1 VLRGCDVT
9 CTTSEDCA
17 EWRRERQTM
26 PAWTFRRYGSAG
38 MRRWYRLFATRGD
51 ALSFDD
57 AWCPHDSND
66 SNDSNDIMA
75 PCEACVRVE
84 SVCPHC
90 SPRRC
95 LTGNVGA

>member
-1 VLRGCDVT
+1 MT

-17 EWRRERQTM
+17 ERRRERQTM
-26 PAWTFRRYGSAG
+26 PAWSFRRYGSDG
-38 MRRWYRLFATRGD
+38 LGRWYRLFTTHGD
-51 ALSFDD
+51 AISFDD

-66 SNDSNDIMA
+66 SNDIMA
-75 PCEACVRVE
+75 PCAACVRVE

-95 LTGNVGA
+95 LTGDDGA